1 MKYDVFISYRRKGGT
16 EIARAIKAELE
27 KMGYTVFL
35 DFDSLHDGHF
45 DSRISEAISASDVF
59 MLVLSQNALD
69 SCINENDWLRKEIE
83 YAIET
88 NRHIVPVNPD
98 QKFSRYPETL
108 PDTLKGQL
116 PYIQISD
123 LMLGQLFRASLDKVL
138 KERIMPFI
146 NPTDGA
152 TRLHIKVTKNC
163 EFLSFN
169 EKLDDL
175 KANTFFVFNFSK
187 GHYLF
192 SFISNDGEKQE
203 IEYEVKDKVDD
214 YLLVD
219 FNKKPS
225 RKSNNIL
232 YVMLIIVVLLCVTAF
247 ALIHETKPS
256 VYFSEDMTHFS
267 INGTSFEMVYVEGG
281 KFKMGALDTVLA
293 EKDEFPVHTVNV
305 PSFII
310 GKYPVT
316 QKQWECVM
324 GSNPSFYK
332 GDNLPVESITWFEA
346 QEFLRRLSL
355 LTGKEFD
362 LPTEAEWEYAARGG
376 KKSKGYRYSG
386 SNEPNAVGWF
396 NNNSGSGTHIVG
408 KKAPNELGIYDMSG
422 NVWEWCWDYYGP
434 EYYSNCVDSISTI
447 GPQGLPKSN
456 WRVFRGGSIQLPQN
470 FMRVSNRDSFEPSGK
485 DHDIGFRLKLKIY

>member
-27 KMGYTVFL
+27 KMGCTVFL

-45 DSRISEAISASDVF
+45 DRRISEAISASDVF

-69 SCINENDWLRKEIE
+69 LCINKNDWLRKEIE

-98 QKFSRYPETL
+98 QKFLKYPETL

-123 LMLGQLFRASLDKVL
+123 LMLGQLFQASLDKVL
-138 KERIMPFI
+138 KERILPFI
-146 NPTDGA
+146 NPTGGA

-163 EFLSFN
+163 KFLSFN
-169 EKLDDL
+169 EKLGDL

-187 GHYLF
+187 GRYLF
-192 SFISNDGEKQE
+192 SFISNDGEKLE

-219 FNKKPS
+219 FNKKPN
-225 RKSNNIL
+225 RKSNNVL
-232 YVMLIIVVLLCVTAF
+232 YVMLFIVVMLCVTAF
-247 ALIHETKPS
+247 VLIHKTKPS
-256 VYFSEDMTHFS
+256 VYFSEDMTYFS

-293 EKDEFPVHTVNV
+293 ERDEFPVHTVNV

-332 GDNLPVESITWFEA
+332 GDNLPVEGITWFEA
-346 QEFLRRLSL
+346 QEFLRKLSL
-355 LTGKEFD
+355 LTGKGFD

-376 KKSKGYRYSG
+376 NKSKGYRYSG
-386 SNEPNAVGWF
+386 SNDPNAVGWF
-396 NNNSGSGTHIVG
+396 NNNSESGTHIVG

-434 EYYSNCVDSISTI
+434 EYYSNCSDSISTI

-456 WRVFRGGSIQLPQN
+456 WRVFRGGSIQLPQQ

-485 DHDIGFRLKLKIY
+485 DHDIGFRIKLNL